1 MNKEYIYIDGKAI
14 IKDDKG
20 NQVPIEYYD
29 NLDKVLVQENLVETM
44 EKRIKELEKESE
56 QYKKYNKKRYIPTIF
71 PMAAIIAIIGAPI
84 MAYFLGDTSVFTSQ
98 IDTVFGTMNK
108 ALFFSIFF
116 STVLLPL
123 GAFLEAHMYYI
134 YKRAIKEEKGINSEL
149 ELLKKEIVVEKE
161 KLINLQ
167 KEKTRDEE
175 NKEFRVVTVDDLKVL
190 EDFKNLRQLYF
201 DLGYNGE
208 KYYKYY
214 QNGILDNK
222 LGEYYTEDGIEIA
235 KQYLEEKGPTLTK
248 K

>member
-44 EKRIKELEKESE
+44 ENRISYLEKASE
-56 QYKKYNKKRYIPTIF
+56 KYKKYNKKNYIPFYLPMTAIMTIIV
-71 PMAAIIAIIGAPI
+71 PPI
-84 MAYFLGDTSVFTSQ
+84 TIYLLGDTSVFTSQ
-98 IDTVFGTMNK
+98 IDTIFGPMNK
-108 ALFFSIFF
+108 ALLFSSFFTTLF
-116 STVLLPL
+116 LPL
-123 GAFLEAHMYYI
+123 GVLPEVNMYSI

-149 ELLKKEIVVEKE
+149 EFLKKEIIVEKE

-175 NKEFRVVTVDDLKVL
+175 KKEFRVATVDDLKVL